1 MTDLQNTSVDNPE
14 ERIALRERAKLL
26 GINHSPNIS
35 NALLRERINAKLND
49 TTEPEKTDDSAN
61 GPEQTPFEGN
71 DSIQTMDSVDPDQIA
86 ARVVAAAQTPVST
99 RPLTKKQIDQAER
112 EKQWAEQLRL
122 VRVRIT
128 CLNPIKKDLKGEV
141 ISVSN
146 QFLGTVRKF
155 VPFGEATDNG
165 YHIPFVLYT
174 ELLGRQFQSI
184 TVKKSGQTSLPD
196 HRLVKEFAIERL
208 PDLTPDEIA
217 ALARTQAV
225 AANQ

>member
-1 MTDLQNTSVDNPE
+1 MTDQNTQVDNPE
-14 ERIALRERAKLL
+14 ERTALRERAKLL

-35 NALLRERINAKLND
+35 NALLRERISARLND
-49 TTEPEKTDDSAN
+49 TPEPADTETPVTGAEQDTDTV
-61 GPEQTPFEGN
+61 EV
-71 DSIQTMDSVDPDQIA
+71 MDDVGPDQMA
-86 ARVVAAAQTPVST
+86 ARVAAAATRTNGST
-99 RPLTKKQIDQAER
+99 RPLSKKQIEQAER

-122 VRVRIT
+122 IRVRII
-128 CLNPIKKDLKGEV
+128 CLNPLKKDLKGEV
-141 ISVSN
+141 FSVSN
-146 QFLGTVRKF
+146 KFLGTVRKF
-155 VPFGEATDNG
+155 IPFGEATDNG

-184 TVKKSGQTSLPD
+184 TVKKSGQTSLPE

-217 ALARTQAV
+217 SLARTQSV